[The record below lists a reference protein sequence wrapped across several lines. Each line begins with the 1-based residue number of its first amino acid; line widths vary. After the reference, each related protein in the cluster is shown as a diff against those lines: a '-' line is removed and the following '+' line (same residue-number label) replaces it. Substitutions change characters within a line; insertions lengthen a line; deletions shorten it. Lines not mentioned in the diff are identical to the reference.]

1 MADQHSVQRRPV
13 ETSTISPFAPWYP
26 TGHCSVES
34 SPGMTTLNGAP
45 LPVGGVAAA
54 AGLPTRIVASIAKT
68 DKEAEC
74 FKGPPGA
81 LGKAKPKVT

>member
-1 MADQHSVQRRPV
+1 
-13 ETSTISPFAPWYP
+13 
-26 TGHCSVES
+26 
-34 SPGMTTLNGAP
+34 MTTLNGAP

-54 AGLPTRIVASIAKT
+54 AGLPTRIVASSAKT